1 MGMKIECVLDCSNHL
16 GEGPVWDVEEARL
29 YWVDGTGRRVG
40 KPSLW
45 RMDPRS
51 GKVENWTLDRD
62 VGAMALRRGGG
73 AVFALDDGFYFF
85 DYDSGKLDLIAH
97 VDAEQPRTRLNDGKC
112 DRRGRFFAGGMD
124 DKEELKIC
132 GLWRLDADLS
142 ITKVDDGI
150 ICSNGPC
157 WSPDDRTFY
166 LADTFQGEFWAY
178 DYDLATGAL
187 ANKRVF
193 ARFGEN
199 GGVADGSTV
208 DAEGCMWNAEL
219 ISGDLVRYAPD
230 GTVERRIGMPVRNVT
245 SVMFGGEKLDE
256 IYVTSMAR
264 VKHPAVHDLFRKEA
278 EAPAPGGQPVPRH
291 RSGHP
296 RRAGAALRRIMPR
309 PDLRRSPAMPRKFV
323 DLSIFLENDVVSD
336 PPAFAPKI
344 TYVDHQMSAGQMLSF
359 FPGLKKEDLP
369 DGEAWAIEKVE
380 LITHNG
386 THLDAPYHF
395 HSTMNRGERAI
406 AIDEVP
412 LEWCFQ
418 PGVKLDFRDRP
429 DGYVVTAADVEAE
442 LARIGHALKPLEIVV
457 VNTARRQPLRPRR
470 LRRRRLRHG
479 LRGDH
484 VPARARRTAHRH
496 RCVELGRAVR
506 LHRREVHRKRA
517 TRR

>member
-85 DYDSGKLDLIAH
+85 DYVSGKLDLIAH

-245 SVMFGGEKLDE
+245 SVMFGGDKLDE

-264 VKHPAVHDLFRKEA
+264 VKHPAVHELFRKEQKPQHLA
-278 EAPAPGGQPVPRH
+278 GSLFRVTGLGIRGVPE
-291 RSGHP
+291 P
-296 RRAGAALRRIMPR
+296 RFAG
-309 PDLRRSPAMPRKFV
+309 
-323 DLSIFLENDVVSD
+323 
-336 PPAFAPKI
+336 
-344 TYVDHQMSAGQMLSF
+344 
-359 FPGLKKEDLP
+359 
-369 DGEAWAIEKVE
+369 
-380 LITHNG
+380 
-386 THLDAPYHF
+386 
-395 HSTMNRGERAI
+395 
-406 AIDEVP
+406 
-412 LEWCFQ
+412 
-418 PGVKLDFRDRP
+418 
-429 DGYVVTAADVEAE
+429 
-442 LARIGHALKPLEIVV
+442 
-457 VNTARRQPLRPRR
+457 
-470 LRRRRLRHG
+470 
-479 LRGDH
+479 
-484 VPARARRTAHRH
+484 
-496 RCVELGRAVR
+496 
-506 LHRREVHRKRA
+506 
-517 TRR
+517 